1 MRPRATETENTL
13 NPGGRSYRAAVAA
26 IFFLM
31 GAAYGSWVSRI
42 PAIQQNTG
50 VSTGMLSLALV
61 TGSIT
66 SMAAMA
72 LTGALVERHGSR
84 RVTRIAVL
92 LLCFALPLPGLA
104 EGAAVLVLA
113 LVAFNVGFGIMEVA
127 VNSQAL
133 RVEQH
138 MGRRIMS
145 SLHGLFSIGG
155 MAGSAAGGWAAAR
168 GVGALAHLV
177 AAAATLAL
185 VGTLAGARLLADRPA
200 PDAGEVVVKSGFQWP
215 HRAVLGLAFVAL
227 CALVLEGAMGDWS
240 ALYLTHTLNTG
251 PGLAALGFSAFS
263 LCMAGGRLMG
273 DLLAHRT
280 GPAAVV
286 RGGALA
292 AGVGLVLA
300 LVSGSAAVAI
310 AGFALVGIGAATI
323 VPLVYSAAGETPG
336 VAPSRALASVATL
349 GSFGFLIGPPVIGFV
364 AEAATLR
371 AALTLL
377 IPLCLLMAAFAGKL
391 DIAR

>member
-1 MRPRATETENTL
+1 V
-13 NPGGRSYRAAVAA
+13 AVAA

-61 TGSIT
+61 AGSIT
-66 SMAAMA
+66 SMLAMT
-72 LTGALVERHGSR
+72 LTGGLVERHGSR

-104 EGAAVLVLA
+104 ASAAVLA
-113 LVAFNVGFGIMEVA
+113 ASLVAFNVGFGVMEVA

-133 RVEQH
+133 RLEQF

-155 MAGSAAGGWAAAR
+155 MAGAAAGGWAAAR
-168 GVGALAHLV
+168 GYGALPHLL
-177 AAAATLAL
+177 AAAAVLAL
-185 VGTLAGARLLADRPA
+185 VGTLAGARLLSDHPTPGAR
-200 PDAGEVVVKSGFQWP
+200 EVVVKSGFQWP
-215 HRAVLGLAFVAL
+215 HPAVLGLALVSL
-227 CALVLEGAMGDWS
+227 CALILEGAMGDWS
-240 ALYLTHTLNTG
+240 ALYLTHTLDTG

-263 LCMAGGRLMG
+263 LCMAGGRLLG
-273 DLLAHRT
+273 DALAHRA
-280 GPAAVV
+280 GPAAAV
-286 RGGALA
+286 RGGALV
-292 AGVGLVLA
+292 AGLGLILSLMSSSAVL
-300 LVSGSAAVAI
+300 AI
-310 AGFALVGIGAATI
+310 AGFAFVGLGAATI

-349 GSFGFLIGPPVIGFV
+349 GSFGFLVGPPIIGFV

-371 AALTLL
+371 LALALL
-377 IPLCLLMAAFAGKL
+377 IPLCLLMAGFAAKL
-391 DIAR
+391 HAST